1 MVTYIKN
8 QTNLQWALSSKQNL
22 PLVQEETA
30 VMASKLFWR
39 SHGTQHFKNCDIKA
53 NIFTAKLWHG
63 RATAQNFWLRHRRSH
78 GTLLFYDRRS
88 LILARYEEV
97 GLLGG
102 WVGTEL
108 PSGPWPKKKFF
119 FGKSRIS
126 LFFFFFLNNQNWG
139 ILVFKTRILY
149 GN

>member
-1 MVTYIKN
+1 MVTYIRN
-8 QTNLQWALSSKQNL
+8 QTNLHWALSSKQNL

-39 SHGTQHFKNCDIKA
+39 SHGTQHFKNCDTCTKS
-53 NIFTAKLWHG
+53 NIFTAKLWHS
-63 RATAQNFWLRHRRSH
+63 RATAHNFWLRHRRSH

-88 LILARYEEV
+88 LILVRYEEV

-108 PSGPWPKKKFF
+108 PSGPWPKKNFF
-119 FGKSRIS
+119 LKNPESH
-126 LFFFFFLNNQNWG
+126 FFFFFLNKG
-139 ILVFKTRILY
+139 STRAFAIAIVFS
-149 GN
+149 